1 MPCTVRTASGVLKA
15 PQRLAA
21 PWGLGPWLRAVSLCC
36 MGGLSSD
43 PAKAQRQRDALAA
56 GRRKMAENTLA
67 SQGKPKPAAKAPAK
81 PRAKAAAK
89 ASKSTPR
96 RAADPDRV
104 TYREDKRRAPA
115 PRTREQPRRED
126 REPKRRGF
134 LDGFLGRID

>member
-1 MPCTVRTASGVLKA
+1 
-15 PQRLAA
+15 
-21 PWGLGPWLRAVSLCC
+21 

-104 TYREDKRRAPA
+104 TYKDDRRGPA
-115 PRTREQPRRED
+115 PRTREPRRED

-134 LDGFLGRID
+134 LDGLLGRID